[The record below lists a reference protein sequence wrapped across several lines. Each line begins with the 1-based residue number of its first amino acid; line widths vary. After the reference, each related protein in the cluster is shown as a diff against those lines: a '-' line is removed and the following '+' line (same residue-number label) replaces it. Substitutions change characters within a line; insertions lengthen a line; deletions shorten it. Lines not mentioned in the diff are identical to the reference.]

1 MECSPTNDKSEL
13 PAPVRGNFK
22 SSICNVM
29 EQSTQVIPSEGFF
42 FRERKMVDRIGAGC
56 FRQGAESRRETN
68 KQGYIKMSSNSA
80 QAFPPTLFPQFPPL
94 DGNFSICQM
103 TDFIVAPR
111 GPV

>member
-22 SSICNVM
+22 SNICNVM

-42 FRERKMVDRIGAGC
+42 FRERRMVDRIGAGC

-68 KQGYIKMSSNSA
+68 KQGYIKNVLQLSSGFSSH
-80 QAFPPTLFPQFPPL
+80 TL
-94 DGNFSICQM
+94 S
-103 TDFIVAPR
+103 
-111 GPV
+111 PVSSSGW